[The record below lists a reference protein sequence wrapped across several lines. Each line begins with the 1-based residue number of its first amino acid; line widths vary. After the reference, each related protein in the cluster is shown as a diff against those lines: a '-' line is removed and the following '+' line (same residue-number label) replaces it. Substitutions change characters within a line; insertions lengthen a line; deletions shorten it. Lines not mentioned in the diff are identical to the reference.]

1 MPFNGQSRRLPS
13 RFRLILRSFLQHPG
27 LPFADVLD
35 EAAIKT
41 AFDID
46 NSTFATDEDAVYT
59 PAVTLWAFLSQV
71 LFKDEQRSCVA
82 AVARVIAL
90 RVALCGKPCS
100 GNTGAYC
107 RARSKL
113 PENVVRRL
121 AVQVAEGCEQLVDDE
136 WRWRGRHVYLADG
149 TTVTMPDTPENQ
161 AVYPQ
166 NPRQEKGLGFPIA
179 RMVVLISLATAM
191 LTSLAL
197 APYVGKQTGEPSLL
211 REQLDSFREG
221 DVVLFDRYYC
231 SFFMLALLL
240 ERGVDVV
247 ARIHSR
253 RKIDFRRG
261 RRLGHGDHVVEWL
274 RPERPDWMDEATYE
288 RMPATI
294 EVREIQVNVS
304 QPGFRVAS
312 FVAVTTLTDAEE
324 FSREQIAELYRLRWT
339 VELDIRAI
347 KQTMGMDVLRCK
359 TPAMVRKEVWT
370 CLLAYNLI
378 RRSLLQSAQAAGTSP
393 RTLSFSAA
401 LQSTAAGWMMTVVG
415 DDALLASLI
424 DAALAI
430 MASHIVGNRPGR
442 IEPRAVKRRK
452 KVKLLMKPR
461 QQAREEL
468 RSRA

>member
-378 RRSLLQSAQAAGTSP
+378 RRSLLQPAQAAGTSP